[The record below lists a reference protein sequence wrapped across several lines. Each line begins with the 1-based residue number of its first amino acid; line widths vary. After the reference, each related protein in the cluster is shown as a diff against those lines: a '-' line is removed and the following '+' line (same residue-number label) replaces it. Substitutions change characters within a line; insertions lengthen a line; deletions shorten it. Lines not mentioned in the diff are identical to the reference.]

1 MKINKLTHVRTNYIY
16 SLKFIF
22 FFTEIFFCTFRFQR
36 VMLLFSF
43 DLIELNLNT
52 TKKENKILILT
63 TQAHYSISFLFLYK
77 AFFNYENKE
86 NYEFFI

>member
-1 MKINKLTHVRTNYIY
+1 
-16 SLKFIF
+16 
-22 FFTEIFFCTFRFQR
+22 
-36 VMLLFSF
+36 MLLFSF